1 MRELLG
7 AVITF
12 ITVAVVVMIGG
23 AMISVTNNVTVG
35 LVGGNA
41 TNTTPGWVLMNT
53 LQTNTGNALTTLT
66 SLLPI
71 LALAI
76 VGGLAIFYLLGFL
89 GRGMA

>member
-1 MRELLG
+1 MNVIAMRELLG

-12 ITVAVVVMIGG
+12 VTVAVVVMIGG
-23 AMISVTNNVTVG
+23 AMISVTQNVTIG
-35 LVGGNA
+35 IAGNS
-41 TNTTPGWVLMNT
+41 TFINT
-53 LQTNTGNALTTLT
+53 LSTNTGNALTTLT